1 MSKIFSSIYSLIK
14 NANAMNDKDS
24 ELMRIARIVTD
35 CCVSEVRGEKT
46 FSIEDVI
53 GESRMEN
60 VKMARTILVCQL
72 LWAGFTYSTIAMFLN
87 RNVSAIRKIVSNH
100 SDYLQT
106 SRAYRIALSEATI
119 KCKGIEANGL

>member
-1 MSKIFSSIYSLIK
+1 MRNIFSSIYSLVK
-14 NANAMNDKDS
+14 NRNAMNDKDS
-24 ELMRIARIVTD
+24 ELMRIAKIVTD

-46 FSIEDVI
+46 FSLEDVI

-87 RNVSAIRKIVSNH
+87 RNVSAIRKIVYNH

-119 KCKGIEANGL
+119 KCKDIEVHGL

>member
-87 RNVSAIRKIVSNH
+87 RNVSAIRKIASNH
-100 SDYLQT
+100 NDYLQT

-119 KCKGIEANGL
+119 KCKEIEAHGL

>member
-1 MSKIFSSIYSLIK
+1 MFNILSSLYTLVK
-14 NANAMNDKDS
+14 NRNAMNDKDS

-35 CCVSEVRGEKT
+35 CCVSDVRGEKT

-60 VKMARTILVCQL
+60 VKMTRTILVCQL

-119 KCKGIEANGL
+119 KCKGIEAHGL

>member
-1 MSKIFSSIYSLIK
+1 MRNIFSSIYSLVK
-14 NANAMNDKDS
+14 NRNAMNDKDS

-35 CCVSEVRGEKT
+35 CCVSDVRGEKT
-46 FSIEDVI
+46 FSLEDVI

-87 RNVSAIRKIVSNH
+87 RNVSAIRKIVYNH

-119 KCKGIEANGL
+119 KCKDIEVHGL

>member
-1 MSKIFSSIYSLIK
+1 MRNIFSSIYSLVK
-14 NANAMNDKDS
+14 NRNAMNDKDS

-35 CCVSEVRGEKT
+35 CCVSDVRGEKT
-46 FSIEDVI
+46 FSLEDVI

-60 VKMARTILVCQL
+60 VKMARTIIVCKL
-72 LWAGFTYSTIAMFLN
+72 LWAGFNYSTIAMFLN

-119 KCKGIEANGL
+119 KCKDIEVHGL

>member
-87 RNVSAIRKIVSNH
+87 RNVSAIRKIASNH
-100 SDYLQT
+100 NDFLQT

>member
-1 MSKIFSSIYSLIK
+1 MSKILSSIYSLIK

-24 ELMRIARIVTD
+24 ELTRIARIVTD

-46 FSIEDVI
+46 FSLEDVI

>member
-1 MSKIFSSIYSLIK
+1 MSKIFSSLYSLIK

-87 RNVSAIRKIVSNH
+87 RNVSAIRKIASNH
-100 SDYLQT
+100 NDYLQT

-119 KCKGIEANGL
+119 KCKEIEAHGL

>member
-1 MSKIFSSIYSLIK
+1 MSKILSSIYSLIK

-24 ELMRIARIVTD
+24 ELTRIARIVTD

-46 FSIEDVI
+46 FSLEDVI

-87 RNVSAIRKIVSNH
+87 RNVSAIRKIASNH
-100 SDYLQT
+100 NDYLQT

-119 KCKGIEANGL
+119 KCKGIESHGL

>member
-1 MSKIFSSIYSLIK
+1 MRNIFSSLYSLVK
-14 NANAMNDKDS
+14 NRNAMNDKDS
-24 ELMRIARIVTD
+24 EIMRIAKIVTD

-46 FSIEDVI
+46 FSLEDVI

-87 RNVSAIRKIVSNH
+87 RNVSAIRKIVYNH

-119 KCKGIEANGL
+119 KCKDIEVHGL

>member
-1 MSKIFSSIYSLIK
+1 MRNIFCSIYSLIK

-46 FSIEDVI
+46 FSLEDVI

-100 SDYLQT
+100 SDYINT
-106 SRAYRIALSEATI
+106 SRAYRISLSEATI
-119 KCKGIEANGL
+119 KCKEIEAHGL

>member
-24 ELMRIARIVTD
+24 ELTRIARIVTD

-46 FSIEDVI
+46 FSLEDVI

-87 RNVSAIRKIVSNH
+87 RNVSAIRKIASNH
-100 SDYLQT
+100 NDYLQT

-119 KCKGIEANGL
+119 KCKEIEAHGL

>member
-1 MSKIFSSIYSLIK
+1 MRNIFSSIYSIVK

-24 ELMRIARIVTD
+24 ELTRIARIVTD

-46 FSIEDVI
+46 FSLEDVI

-87 RNVSAIRKIVSNH
+87 RNVSAIRKIASNH
-100 SDYLQT
+100 NDYLQT

-119 KCKGIEANGL
+119 KCKEIEAHGL

>member
-1 MSKIFSSIYSLIK
+1 MRNIFSSIYSLVK
-14 NANAMNDKDS
+14 NRNAMNDKDS

-46 FSIEDVI
+46 FSLEDVI

-87 RNVSAIRKIVSNH
+87 RNVSAIRKIVYNH

-119 KCKGIEANGL
+119 KCKDIEVHGL

>member
-1 MSKIFSSIYSLIK
+1 MRNIFSTIYSLIK

-46 FSIEDVI
+46 FSLEDVI

-100 SDYLQT
+100 SDYINT
-106 SRAYRIALSEATI
+106 SRAYRISLSEATI
-119 KCKGIEANGL
+119 KCKEIEAHGL

>member
-1 MSKIFSSIYSLIK
+1 MFNILSSLYSFLK
-14 NANAMNDKDS
+14 NKNAMNDKDS
-24 ELMRIARIVTD
+24 ELMRIAKIVTD

-60 VKMARTILVCQL
+60 VKMTRTILVCQL

-87 RNVSAIRKIVSNH
+87 RNVSAIRKIVYNH

-119 KCKGIEANGL
+119 KCKGIEAHGL

>member
-1 MSKIFSSIYSLIK
+1 MSKILSSIYSLIK
-14 NANAMNDKDS
+14 NTNAMNDKDS

-87 RNVSAIRKIVSNH
+87 RNVSAIRKIASNH
-100 SDYLQT
+100 NDFLQT

-119 KCKGIEANGL
+119 KCKEIETHGL

>member
-1 MSKIFSSIYSLIK
+1 MRNIFSSIYSLVK
-14 NANAMNDKDS
+14 NKNAMNDKDS

-46 FSIEDVI
+46 FSLEDVI

>member
-1 MSKIFSSIYSLIK
+1 MRNIFSSLYSLVK
-14 NANAMNDKDS
+14 NTNDMNDKDS

-87 RNVSAIRKIVSNH
+87 RNVSAIRKIASNH
-100 SDYLQT
+100 SDYIHT

-119 KCKGIEANGL
+119 KCKEIEAHGL

>member
-1 MSKIFSSIYSLIK
+1 MSNIFSSLYSLIK

-24 ELMRIARIVTD
+24 ELMRIAKIVTD

-46 FSIEDVI
+46 FSLEDVI

-87 RNVSAIRKIVSNH
+87 RNVSAIRKIASNH
-100 SDYLQT
+100 NDFLQT

-119 KCKGIEANGL
+119 KCKEIEAHGL

>member
-1 MSKIFSSIYSLIK
+1 MSNIFSSLYSLIK

-24 ELMRIARIVTD
+24 ELTRIARIVTD

-60 VKMARTILVCQL
+60 VKMTRTILVCQL

-87 RNVSAIRKIVSNH
+87 RNVSAIRKIASNH

>member
-1 MSKIFSSIYSLIK
+1 MSKIFSTIYSLIK

-46 FSIEDVI
+46 FSLEDVI

-119 KCKGIEANGL
+119 KCKDIEVHGL

>member
-1 MSKIFSSIYSLIK
+1 MRNIFSSIYSLVK
-14 NANAMNDKDS
+14 NRNAMNDKDS

-46 FSIEDVI
+46 FSLEDVI

-106 SRAYRIALSEATI
+106 CRAYRIALSEATI
-119 KCKGIEANGL
+119 KCKCIEAHGL

>member
-24 ELMRIARIVTD
+24 ELMRIAKIVTD

-46 FSIEDVI
+46 FSLEDVI

-87 RNVSAIRKIVSNH
+87 RNVSAIRKIASNH
-100 SDYLQT
+100 NDYLQT

-119 KCKGIEANGL
+119 KCKAIEAHGL

>member
-1 MSKIFSSIYSLIK
+1 MRNIFSSIYSLVK
-14 NANAMNDKDS
+14 NRNAMNDKDS

-46 FSIEDVI
+46 FSLEDVI

-87 RNVSAIRKIVSNH
+87 RNVSAIRKIVYNH

>member
-1 MSKIFSSIYSLIK
+1 MRNIFSSLYSLVK
-14 NANAMNDKDS
+14 NRNAMNDKDS

-46 FSIEDVI
+46 FSLEDVI

-87 RNVSAIRKIVSNH
+87 RNVSAIRKIVYNH

-119 KCKGIEANGL
+119 KCKDIEVHGL